1 MTDFPNI
8 STSIQDTVN
17 SIPWFLPEIVLSL
30 GFLIVIIFDLFI
42 RKSKLVVFYTT
53 LLTLLISAV
62 FLSIQYFILDG
73 KLILFNGMF
82 SVDRNIIVFKL
93 ITLLASVLSLL
104 FFSLDERL
112 KQHAKGLGDFYSVFI
127 AAVLAML
134 VLISSANLLLVYISI
149 EMLSLASYLMVSYA
163 AGTRS
168 EAEAGLKYVL
178 FGVAASALMLYGIS
192 FIYGFSG
199 SLDLFTNAIPEGLN
213 AVSATAKNLVLI
225 LFVAGIG
232 FKLSFVPF
240 HFWTPDAYQAAPTSV
255 TSFLSTAPKVAVFA
269 FLFSINKIFHFSGDI
284 YFQIILSVS
293 LASMMI
299 GNVMAIFQE
308 DPKRLMAYS
317 SIGHTGFLLM
327 LFVLPELHM
336 LKALNF
342 YLLIYVLMNI
352 GAFLSF
358 SYLEKVYG
366 ATKLSDFKGLGK
378 FSPFI
383 GVSLVVFMVSL
394 IGLPPTAGFIA
405 KFFVFTV
412 LIEHLSN
419 SVLLTSLLIIAVV
432 TTVISLF
439 YYFKIPLNLFL
450 RSTSDPVKIGGNPR
464 IAVFVVVLAMILVVL
479 GVFPSFL
486 EIY

>member
-1 MTDFPNI
+1 AA
-8 STSIQDTVN
+8 
-17 SIPWFLPEIVLSL
+17 FL
-30 GFLIVIIFDLFI
+30 F
-42 RKSKLVVFYTT
+42 
-53 LLTLLISAV
+53 
-62 FLSIQYFILDG
+62 IQYFTLDG

-82 SVDRNIIVFKL
+82 SVDKNIISFKL
-93 ITLLASVLSLL
+93 LTLLASILSLV

-112 KQHAKGLGDFYSVFI
+112 KQHAKGLGDFYSIFI
-127 AAVLAML
+127 AAVLSML
-134 VLISSANLLLVYISI
+134 MLISAANLLLVYISI

-163 AGTRS
+163 ASTRL

-199 SLDLFTNAIPEGLN
+199 SLDLFTDAIPEGLN

-240 HFWTPDAYQAAPTSV
+240 HFWTPDAYQAAPTSI
-255 TSFLSTAPKVAVFA
+255 TSFLSTAPKIAVFA
-269 FLFSINKIFHFSGDI
+269 FLFSINKLFHLSGDI
-284 YFQIILSVS
+284 YFQVILSVS
-293 LASMMI
+293 LASMVV
-299 GNVMAIFQE
+299 GNIMAIFQD

-327 LFVLPELHM
+327 LFVIPELNI

-342 YLLIYVLMNI
+342 YLLVYVLMNI

-358 SYLEKVYG
+358 YYLEKAYG
-366 ATKLSDFKGLGK
+366 AVKLNDFKGLGK
-378 FSPFI
+378 SAPLI

-394 IGLPPTAGFIA
+394 VGLPPTAGFIA

-412 LIEHLSN
+412 LIGHVSN
-419 SVLLTSLLIIAVV
+419 SIPLIILLVAAV
-432 TTVISLF
+432 
-439 YYFKIPLNLFL
+439 
-450 RSTSDPVKIGGNPR
+450 
-464 IAVFVVVLAMILVVL
+464 
-479 GVFPSFL
+479 
-486 EIY
+486 

>member
-1 MTDFPNI
+1 MTGFPNI

-17 SIPWFLPEIVLSL
+17 SIPWFLPELALSI
-30 GFLIVIIFDLFI
+30 GFLIAIIFDLFI
-42 RKSKLVVFYTT
+42 KRPKRVVFCTA
-53 LLTLLISAV
+53 LLTLLISAA
-62 FLSIQYFILDG
+62 FLLIQYVTLQG
-73 KLILFNGMF
+73 KLMLFNGMF
-82 SVDRNIIVFKL
+82 SVDKNIVVFKL
-93 ITLLASVLSLL
+93 ITLLASILSLI
-104 FFSLDERL
+104 FFSLDDKL
-112 KQHAKGLGDFYSVFI
+112 KQHAKGLGDFYNIFL
-127 AAVLAML
+127 AAVLAMM

-163 AGTRS
+163 ARTRS

-213 AVSATAKNLVLI
+213 AVSNTAKNLVII

-255 TSFLSTAPKVAVFA
+255 TSFLSTAPKIAVFA
-269 FLFSINKIFHFSGDI
+269 FLFSINKLFHVSGDI
-284 YFQIILSVS
+284 YFQVILSVS
-293 LASMMI
+293 LASMVI

-327 LFVLPELHM
+327 LFVLPELNI

-342 YLLIYVLMNI
+342 YLLTYVVMNI
-352 GAFLSF
+352 GAFLSLA
-358 SYLEKVYG
+358 YLEKAYG
-366 ATKLSDFKGLGK
+366 ATKLSDLKGLGK
-378 FSPFI
+378 FSPLI
-383 GVSLVVFMVSL
+383 GVSLIVFMVSL

-405 KFFVFTV
+405 KFFVFTI
-412 LIEHLSN
+412 LIEQISN
-419 SVLLTSLLIIAVV
+419 SVLLTSLLITAVL

-439 YYFKIPLNLFL
+439 YYFKLPLNLFL
-450 RSTSDPVKIGGNPR
+450 RHNPDVVMIKRSPVTT
-464 IAVFVVVLAMILVVL
+464 ALVLALAVALLIL
-479 GVFPSFL
+479 GVFPAL
-486 EIY
+486 IEIY